1 MDSLDQKRIDPAIA
15 SAADEVLRAACG
27 RFGFREA
34 VISAGP
40 DHDGEPALFVDALYD
55 LSLEP
60 VDSRATIEAQVALH
74 TRLREM
80 GETRFPYVRHRFRE
94 GQALL
99 GARR

>member
-1 MDSLDQKRIDPAIA
+1 MDILDQRPIDPALA
-15 SAADEVLRAACG
+15 RAADEVLRAAVG

-34 VISAGP
+34 KISAGP

-60 VDSRATIEAQVALH
+60 VDSRATIEAQVSLH
-74 TRLREM
+74 RRLREL